1 MIACL
6 VPAKVWLINKV
17 NVSQAAVLEL
27 GLFSANG
34 NQSRFCLLRTGWD
47 NFMNTLFWLLKIQ
60 CCPTKKLL
68 FSELDKNASCDD
80 S

>member
-34 NQSRFCLLRTGWD
+34 NQSRFCL
-47 NFMNTLFWLLKIQ
+47 
-60 CCPTKKLL
+60 
-68 FSELDKNASCDD
+68 
-80 S
+80 

>member
-27 GLFSANG
+27 GLFFANG

-47 NFMNTLFWLLKIQ
+47 SFMNTLFWLLKIQ

-68 FSELDKNASCDD
+68 FSELDKKASCDD

>member
-27 GLFSANG
+27 GLFSSNG
-34 NQSRFCLLRTGWD
+34 NQSRFCLLQIGWD

-68 FSELDKNASCDD
+68 FCELDKNASCDD
-80 S
+80 T